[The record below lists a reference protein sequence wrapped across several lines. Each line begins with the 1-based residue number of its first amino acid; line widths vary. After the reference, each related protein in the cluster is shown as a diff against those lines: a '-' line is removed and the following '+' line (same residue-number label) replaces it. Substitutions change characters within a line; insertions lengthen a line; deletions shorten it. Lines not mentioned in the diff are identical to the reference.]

1 MEIDG
6 MTQQNAALVAEAAVS
21 AAALHAQ
28 AAALAATAATF
39 VLDQEG
45 GAAAGTA
52 TLPALKLVPV
62 LEPTGKAAGTPGST
76 STQRHLKRRA

>member
-1 MEIDG
+1 
-6 MTQQNAALVAEAAVS
+6 VAEAAVS

-45 GAAAGTA
+45 GAAAA

-62 LEPTGKAAGTPGST
+62 LEPTGKAAGTPGSA
-76 STQRHLKRRA
+76 STQQHFRRRA